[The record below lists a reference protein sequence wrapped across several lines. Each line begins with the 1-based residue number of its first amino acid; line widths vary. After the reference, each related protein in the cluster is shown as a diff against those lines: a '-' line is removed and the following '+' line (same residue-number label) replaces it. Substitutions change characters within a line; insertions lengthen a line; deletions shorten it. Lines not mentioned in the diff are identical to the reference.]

1 MDVDMKKIVGRT
13 LDNFYYL
20 ATRYPF
26 TPYVDMIGV
35 DDDDEDSV
43 VIRTFAFGQ
52 TMEDAMDEY
61 SKLMYDAF
69 VTTDVDDSN
78 AGGIYN
84 INFSDIILPAKTT
97 FEQQLTNCTAYLL
110 DKMSSVCDYG
120 NDTLYQDIQ
129 TLYDMVLDDPSIH
142 RADQTR
148 IDKINESL
156 KKLYVDAGIIDENG
170 NYTGN
175 LDWIQKPITTDTDTL
190 PPDMKIRAAYF
201 YAAGELYKAMYQ
213 FFLLKTHYCIL
224 AGATSELE
232 TTDESRLYTDG
243 NIHQFINRYSKPDHN
258 RMVISRM
265 VMKDDPD
272 IVQAMYLYT
281 HSVEK

>member
-20 ATRYPF
+20 AVRYPF
-26 TPYVDMIGV
+26 TPYIDGILYK
-35 DDDDEDSV
+35 DINN
-43 VIRTFAFGQ
+43 VIIDTFAFGQ
-52 TMEDAMDEY
+52 TKEDSINIY
-61 SKLMYDAF
+61 SSLIYDAF
-69 VTTDVDDSN
+69 LTTDVDDEN
-78 AGGIYN
+78 ANGI
-84 INFSDIILPAKTT
+84 SDIRSSDILIPATDT
-97 FEQQLTNCTAYLL
+97 FEQMLHRCTIYLL
-110 DKMSSVCDYG
+110 DKLPAVCDFE
-120 NDTLYQDIQ
+120 NDTLYEDVQ
-129 TLYDMVLDDPSIH
+129 TLFDELLDDPSIR
-142 RADQTR
+142 RADQEM

-156 KKLYVDAGIIDENG
+156 KELYVDVGIIDEDG

-175 LDWIQKPITTDTDTL
+175 LDWIQKPITTDIDTL

-201 YAAGELYKAMYQ
+201 NAAGEIYKAMYQ

-232 TTDESRLYTDG
+232 TTDEPRFYTDG
-243 NIHQFINRYSKPDHN
+243 HIHQFINRYSKPEHN

-281 HSVEK
+281 HSTEK